1 METKIFH
8 TSMNER
14 FQCLRPKTTEQ
25 VRRKTGQVFTD
36 NGYCYA
42 N

>member
-1 METKIFH
+1 METTIFH

-14 FQCLRPKTTEQ
+14 FQFLRPKTTEQ

-36 NGYCYA
+36 DSYCYV